1 MCKSC
6 VENGLEPANP
16 SFKTTCNDIIL
27 PEHIMFQDAL
37 YHFDKGGGLQKIM
50 HALKYNGDK
59 EVGHRLGE
67 EIGRRLLKSPLI
79 SDSVLKSALI
89 VPVPLHEKKE
99 RKRGFN
105 QAREIAKGVSEVT
118 QTKLISPLGCK
129 RLTFTETQTGFTRQ
143 ERKQNMKGVFEAD
156 RDEVLNTYCIIIDD
170 VFTTGATTFELIQ
183 TLINAG
189 ADKAGIITIAQA

>member
-1 MCKSC
+1 MCNSC

-27 PEHIMFQDAL
+27 PEHITFQDAL

-59 EVGHRLGE
+59 EIGHRLGE

-79 SDSVLKSALI
+79 SNSDLASALI

-105 QAREIAKGVSEVT
+105 QAREIAKGVSEIT
-118 QTKLISPLGCK
+118 LAKMISPLGCK
-129 RLTFTETQTGFTRQ
+129 RLIFTQTQTGFTRQ
-143 ERKQNMKGVFEAD
+143 ERKENMKGVFEAE

-183 TLINAG
+183 TLIDSG